1 MKHLFRAVLVA
12 VVFAGA
18 AQAEVWMPG
27 VFSDNMVLQ
36 REKPVPVWGW
46 ADPGEKVTVTFA
58 GQTKTATADKN
69 GKWMVRLDAMK
80 ASAKGQTLVV
90 VSNRTTKRKSP
101 VFSNVLV
108 GEVWICSGQSNMEWV
123 VKQSEGADEAS
134 QRAKEYSKIRFLTVP
149 RTESAACVRGVNA
162 KWVTCSPK
170 TVGDVSG
177 VAFYF
182 GERLHKDLNVPIGLI
197 VSSWGGSGIRSWM
210 PSESFSQFPHTKKEA
225 ALAAKEK
232 PAPAVPPIEKVT
244 VKGRTPSA
252 MFNGMIAPLIPYA
265 MRGVIWYQGESNG
278 LDGMGYR
285 DMTEAMLTS
294 WRNRWGDEAFPFY
307 YVQICTFFWYGTDY
321 HLLDM
326 WEAQT
331 ACLKIPHTGMVGTS
345 DISQPWT
352 WHPRNKFDVGN
363 RLALWALAKDYGK
376 KDLVYSGPMKM
387 MVKFKGNT
395 AFVLFEHSAK
405 GLKSLDGKPITG
417 FMLAGK
423 DKVFY
428 NAEAKINGDNIVILT
443 SKEVSTPVAARCGWV
458 QTSESNLGNS
468 AGLPVIPFRTD
479 DWKNVFSAPRLG
491 RWYSNGG
498 TWSVKDGVYS
508 QTDDRTHSKLVS
520 GIRPWKN
527 YTFEVELKK
536 TGGTGSVK
544 VYYRM
549 AEHGFYALGVDWDG
563 SAKAGIKATGGGTQG
578 ELVKCE
584 FTSGQWHKV
593 KVVVKDDTAKV
604 FLDGKLVL
612 THTDKKADAHKA
624 GGVGVGGMK
633 CTAQF
638 RNILLTDE
646 SGNVLFGGEPPASPK
661 RFWLGKQMQE

>member
-1 MKHLFRAVLVA
+1 MKHLFSAVLMA
-12 VVFAGA
+12 VFCAGA
-18 AQAEVWMPG
+18 AQAEVWLPG

-36 REKPVPVWGW
+36 RERPVPVWGW

-58 GQTKTATADKN
+58 GQTKTAAADKN

-80 ASAKGQTLVV
+80 PSAKGQTLVV
-90 VSNRTTKRKSP
+90 TSDRTTKKKSP
-101 VFSNVLV
+101 VFSDVLV
-108 GEVWICSGQSNMEWV
+108 GEVWICSGQSNMEWLV
-123 VKQSEGADEAS
+123 RQSEGADEAS
-134 QRAKEYSKIRFLTVP
+134 QRAKKYSQIRFLTVP
-149 RTESAACVRGVNA
+149 RTESAVPLREVNA
-162 KWVTCSPK
+162 KWVTCSPE
-170 TVGDVSG
+170 TVAKCSG
-177 VAFYF
+177 VAFFF

-210 PSESFSQFPHTKKEA
+210 PSESFSQFPYTKKEA
-225 ALAAKEK
+225 VLAAKNK
-232 PAPAVPPIEKVT
+232 PAPAVPPIEKVA
-244 VKGRTPSA
+244 VKGRTQSA

-294 WRNRWGDEAFPFY
+294 WRNRWGDDPFPFY

-331 ACLKIPHTGMVGTS
+331 ACLKIPNTGMVTTS

-363 RLALWALAKDYGK
+363 RLALWAMAKDYGK
-376 KDLVYSGPMKM
+376 KNIICSGPMYTS
-387 MVKFKGNT
+387 VKFAGNKAIVT
-395 AFVLFEHSAK
+395 FDHAAK
-405 GLKSLDGKPITG
+405 GLKSLDGKPLTN
-417 FMLAGK
+417 FMLSGK

-428 NAEAKINGDNIVILT
+428 NAEATIDGDTVMVT
-443 SKEVSTPVAARCGWV
+443 SKEVPKPVAARCGWV

-468 AGLPVIPFRTD
+468 AGLPVMPFRTD

-491 RWYSNGG
+491 RWYTNGG
-498 TWSVKDGVYS
+498 TWSVKDGVYT

-536 TGGTGSVK
+536 TGGKGSVK

-549 AEHGFYALGVDWDG
+549 AEHGFYGFGVDWGG
-563 SAKAGIKATGGGTQG
+563 SAEAGIKATGGGTQG
-578 ELVKCE
+578 KQVKCA
-584 FTSGQWHKV
+584 FKSGQWHKV
-593 KVVVKDDTAKV
+593 KVVVTDDTAEV
-604 FLDGKLVL
+604 FLDGQSILV
-612 THTDKKADAHKA
+612 HTDPKSDAHKA

-638 RNILLTDE
+638 RNMKVTDE
-646 SGNVLFGGEPPASPK
+646 SGKVLFGG
-661 RFWLGKQMQE
+661 